1 MKKIFSFVVVMA
13 AVAMVSCCGNSNKKA
28 AEGEAAAAAATTEAA
43 ACTECTEKCDS
54 TEACCAEK
62 CDSTKDCAEKAEGEC
77 CNKSFLSG
85 MRVKEIRKNPLF
97 LCPYFRSRG
106 RCGASV
112 RALLFSESH
121 GPRAESHGHELSV
134 VSREP

>member
-28 AEGEAAAAAATTEAA
+28 AEGEAPAAPATTEAA

-77 CNKSFLSG
+77 CNK
-85 MRVKEIRKNPLF
+85 
-97 LCPYFRSRG
+97 
-106 RCGASV
+106 
-112 RALLFSESH
+112 
-121 GPRAESHGHELSV
+121 
-134 VSREP
+134 

>member
-13 AVAMVSCCGNSNKKA
+13 DVAMVSCSGNSNKKA

-62 CDSTKDCAEKAEGEC
+62 CDSTRDCAEKAEGEC
-77 CNKSFLSG
+77 CNK
-85 MRVKEIRKNPLF
+85 
-97 LCPYFRSRG
+97 
-106 RCGASV
+106 
-112 RALLFSESH
+112 
-121 GPRAESHGHELSV
+121 
-134 VSREP
+134 

>member
-13 AVAMVSCCGNSNKKA
+13 AVAMVSCFGNSNKKA
-28 AEGEAAAAAATTEAA
+28 AEGEAAASGASTEAA

-77 CNKSFLSG
+77 CNK
-85 MRVKEIRKNPLF
+85 
-97 LCPYFRSRG
+97 
-106 RCGASV
+106 
-112 RALLFSESH
+112 
-121 GPRAESHGHELSV
+121 
-134 VSREP
+134 

>member
-62 CDSTKDCAEKAEGEC
+62 CDSTKDCAEKAEGE
-77 CNKSFLSG
+77 
-85 MRVKEIRKNPLF
+85 
-97 LCPYFRSRG
+97 SRG
-106 RCGASV
+106 RCGVLRRGMCGVSLKKYIFAKT
-112 RALLFSESH
+112 LL
-121 GPRAESHGHELSV
+121 R
-134 VSREP
+134 

>member
-1 MKKIFSFVVVMA
+1 MA

-62 CDSTKDCAEKAEGEC
+62 CDSTKDCAEKAEKVYKGE
-77 CNKSFLSG
+77 KTWSDFMKPVERVMFKLSG
-85 MRVKEIRKNPLF
+85 INPNEEMNWKQF
-97 LCPYFRSRG
+97 LRRPE
-106 RCGASV
+106 AL
-112 RALLFSESH
+112 RALRKAGYESVMELH
-121 GPRAESHGHELSV
+121 GGEWKEMPIV
-134 VSREP
+134 F

>member
-62 CDSTKDCAEKAEGEC
+62 CDSTKDCAE
-77 CNKSFLSG
+77 
-85 MRVKEIRKNPLF
+85 NPLF

>member
-28 AEGEAAAAAATTEAA
+28 AEGEATEAA

-77 CNKSFLSG
+77 CNK
-85 MRVKEIRKNPLF
+85 
-97 LCPYFRSRG
+97 
-106 RCGASV
+106 
-112 RALLFSESH
+112 
-121 GPRAESHGHELSV
+121 
-134 VSREP
+134 